1 VDWYT
6 DKVSEGVAWLSN
18 LHPIV
23 SLWIGYAAALRP
35 PVRIIGGILLF
46 LTIVFVVFFLVRGLW
61 LRLKLGRLL
70 RRLSKVNDAR
80 ADFSK
85 IFLIDKTLTHL
96 WREYRHTLHEQRE
109 VNSQTGQQETVALR
123 ATVPA
128 ETFFNPQAI
137 VDNKLRTEFFKH
149 LPGICTGL
157 GIIGTFLGLIQGLSA
172 FKVSENAQEVRMSI
186 DALLHGVFEA
196 FLVSAAAIAI
206 AMAITLIEKFLISSL
221 YRRTEAVA
229 HRLDGMFEAGADSEY
244 LERLVRS
251 SEESASQA
259 KILKDA
265 LVADLKEILSD
276 LTQQQIQASR
286 AGSTQIADSLR
297 TSFTEPLAQIANAV
311 QQVSQDQGQ
320 AVTRLLTDVLAN
332 FSQQIQDLFS
342 GQINGI
348 NQLQRQA
355 IESLQT
361 TVTKLDQMTSRID
374 VAGQRAT
381 EAMATKMRE
390 AIDAMESRL
399 ATINQRS
406 TELVEQMGSTATDAI
421 DKMTSGATLLHAAVA
436 DFTKATQDIAAV
448 MSGTATT
455 SEALTR
461 SAESIT
467 GAVHQLDGIVSDY
480 RASRDVLQRMLTEL
494 RATVENAKTE
504 ASLTTDI
511 LARIDGSATKLAQAQ
526 GQAETYLEKISEVLA
541 EAHQE
546 FSDNMRKTLGDANQQ
561 FYDQLTRATQLLR
574 VGIQELEV
582 SLGAFNGKG

>member
-1 VDWYT
+1 
-6 DKVSEGVAWLSN
+6 
-18 LHPIV
+18 LHPAI
-23 SLWIGYAAALRP
+23 SLWIGYAAELRP
-35 PVRIIGGILLF
+35 PIRIIGGILLF
-46 LTIVFVVFFLVRGLW
+46 LTILFVIFFLVRGMW

-70 RRLSKVNDAR
+70 RRLRKVKDVS

-85 IFLIDKTLTHL
+85 IFLMDKTLAHL
-96 WREYRHTLHEQRE
+96 WREYRHTLHEQRAF
-109 VNSQTGQQETVALR
+109 NSQTGQQETVALR

-137 VDNKLRTEFFKH
+137 VDNRLRTEFFKH

-172 FKVSENAQEVRMSI
+172 FKVSENAQEVRLSI

-251 SEESASQA
+251 SEDSASQA

-297 TSFTEPLAQIANAV
+297 TSFTEPLAQIASAV

-348 NQLQRQA
+348 NQLQSQA
-355 IESLQT
+355 IESLQA

-399 ATINQRS
+399 ATINERS
-406 TELVEQMGSTATDAI
+406 TALVEQMGSTATDAI
-421 DKMTSGATLLHAAVA
+421 DKMTSGAALLHAAVGE
-436 DFTKATQDIAAV
+436 FTKATQDIAAV

-467 GAVHQLDGIVSDY
+467 GAVHELDGVVSDY
-480 RASRDVLQRMLTEL
+480 RASRDVLERMLTEL

-511 LARIDGSATKLAQAQ
+511 LTRIDGSATKLAQAQ
-526 GQAETYLEKISEVLA
+526 GQAETYLEKIGEVLA

>member
-6 DKVSEGVAWLSN
+6 DKVSEVVAWLSS
-18 LHPIV
+18 LHPAI
-23 SLWIGYAAALRP
+23 SLWIGYAAELRP
-35 PVRIIGGILLF
+35 PIRIIGGILLF
-46 LTIVFVVFFLVRGLW
+46 LTILFVIFFLVRGMW

-70 RRLSKVNDAR
+70 RRLRKVKDVS

-85 IFLIDKTLTHL
+85 IFLMDKTLAHL
-96 WREYRHTLHEQRE
+96 WREYRHTLHEQRAF
-109 VNSQTGQQETVALR
+109 NSQTGQQETVALR

-137 VDNKLRTEFFKH
+137 VDNRLRTEFFKH

-172 FKVSENAQEVRMSI
+172 FKVSENAQEVRLSI

-251 SEESASQA
+251 SEDSASQA

-297 TSFTEPLAQIANAV
+297 TSFTEPLAQIASAV

-348 NQLQRQA
+348 NQLQSQA
-355 IESLQT
+355 IESLQA

-399 ATINQRS
+399 ATINERS
-406 TELVEQMGSTATDAI
+406 TALVEQMGSTATDAI
-421 DKMTSGATLLHAAVA
+421 DKMTSGAALLHAAVGE
-436 DFTKATQDIAAV
+436 FTKATQDIAAV

-467 GAVHQLDGIVSDY
+467 GAVHELDGVVSDY
-480 RASRDVLQRMLTEL
+480 RASRDVLERMLTEL

-511 LARIDGSATKLAQAQ
+511 LTRIDGSATKLAQAQ
-526 GQAETYLEKISEVLA
+526 GQAETYLEKIGEVLA